1 MIQNKIFGIKKVKN
15 EKRIGRKRKG
25 AFHKD
30 EKTHSKYDKDNITR
44 KIQVH
49 FQNFLVS
56 FINEILKHFEI
67 KNKFLNIDY
76 NNKKYAN
83 KEFVEKLKS
92 KEIGEILRQDI
103 SAKYKKQYKADNKI
117 NNKLYLEVIKID
129 IIRKILSEKYI
140 NIFINFYYG
149 NKRVLNDY
157 NLNIQL
163 SDNVKIY
170 QDLLEEYSGDS
181 NYIIKIK
188 QIVET
193 CYLPKKIFISS
204 LK

>member
-1 MIQNKIFGIKKVKN
+1 MIQNKIFEIKKVKI
-15 EKRIGRKRKG
+15 EKRIGRKRKLDCR
-25 AFHKD
+25 KD
-30 EKTHSKYDKDNITR
+30 EKTHTKYDKDNITR
-44 KIQVH
+44 KIQIH

-67 KNKFLNIDY
+67 KNKFLHIDY

-83 KEFVEKLKS
+83 REFVENLKS

-103 SAKYKKQYKADNKI
+103 SSKYKKQYKLDNKI

-140 NIFINFYYG
+140 NIFKNIYYK
-149 NKRVLNDY
+149 NKRFLNDY

-163 SDNVKIY
+163 SNNVKIY
-170 QDLLEEYSGDS
+170 EDLLEEYSEDTD
-181 NYIIKIK
+181 YVKKIK
-188 QIVET
+188 NIVEI
-193 CYLPKKIFISS
+193 CYLPKKFCISS